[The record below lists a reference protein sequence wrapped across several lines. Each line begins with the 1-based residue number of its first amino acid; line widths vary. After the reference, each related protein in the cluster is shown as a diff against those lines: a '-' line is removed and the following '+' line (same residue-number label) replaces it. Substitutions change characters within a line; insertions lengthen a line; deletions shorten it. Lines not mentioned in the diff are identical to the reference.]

1 MKKNIHSQTIFMN
14 KKIALVPYN
23 SENKGVKVAKT
34 INADVLESHDV
45 LRLWPFVLDDRLK
58 SV

>member
-34 INADVLESHDV
+34 INADDVLESHDV
-45 LRLWPFVLDDRLK
+45 LHL
-58 SV
+58 

>member
-1 MKKNIHSQTIFMN
+1 MIDIPKICWKSIMKKNIHSQTIFMN

-45 LRLWPFVLDDRLK
+45 LRL
-58 SV
+58 